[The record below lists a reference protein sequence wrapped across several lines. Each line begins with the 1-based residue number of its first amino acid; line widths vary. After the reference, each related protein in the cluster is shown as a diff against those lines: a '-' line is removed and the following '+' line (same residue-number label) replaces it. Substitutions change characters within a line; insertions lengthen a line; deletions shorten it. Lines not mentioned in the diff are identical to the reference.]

1 MRITGESNKG
11 QCGGVYGT
19 VKGMNGGLVMDDEVF
34 MSVPLMLID
43 VVAQMAKDARGKG
56 AAEAPAGE
64 SVEEPLVK
72 RFWESL
78 KGVGTEER
86 EEKKAHKV
94 VHLLKNQPPL
104 PSKVVEK
111 IKEGSFVDF
120 AFFPVFDDGPGE
132 AGDWRASQGESGES
146 TAAGSAGRRRSV
158 KEVPDLAGW
167 GTCFTLFQ
175 VAWASSKPE
184 MWVPL
189 SAYREVIV
197 KLAKRHQWTQVAR
210 YDRRFRQEAAGRA
223 EVNWEEENLSLL
235 LDIVHATPPGKP
247 EPKQAAGVIGTPPR
261 RLEQRRRGSCFR
273 YNRGEGRCNFGA
285 QCRFAHVCSDCG
297 GDHPAFH
304 CAKPGVNIKN

>member
-11 QCGGVYGT
+11 QCGCVYGT
-19 VKGMNGGLVMDDEVF
+19 VKGMNGGLVMDNEVF
-34 MSVPLMLID
+34 MSVPLVLID

-56 AAEAPAGE
+56 AAEVLAGE

-72 RFWESL
+72 KFWESL

-158 KEVPDLAGW
+158 KEVPDFRVGHLLHSVPSGVGEQQARDVGSTVRLQRGDSKVGEETPVDPSGSLRQAVQAG
-167 GTCFTLFQ
+167 GGGESRDELGG
-175 VAWASSKPE
+175 
-184 MWVPL
+184 
-189 SAYREVIV
+189 REPVV
-197 KLAKRHQWTQVAR
+197 
-210 YDRRFRQEAAGRA
+210 AAGHRPRHTA
-223 EVNWEEENLSLL
+223 
-235 LDIVHATPPGKP
+235 GK
-247 EPKQAAGVIGTPPR
+247 A
-261 RLEQRRRGSCFR
+261 
-273 YNRGEGRCNFGA
+273 
-285 QCRFAHVCSDCG
+285 
-297 GDHPAFH
+297 
-304 CAKPGVNIKN
+304 